1 MTDIQV
7 LKGHIIYT
15 KEKDSFEVHK
25 NSYIIIKDH
34 TVIGICET
42 LPEEYRCIPVM
53 DYGDALIIP
62 SFIDLHIH
70 APQYMQMGVGL
81 NLGLIDWLNQ
91 YTFKN
96 EAKFEDLAYA
106 EKVYPR
112 FVDALYQN
120 GTLRSCIFATIHKES
135 THELVKALENKH
147 LAAYVGKVNMN
158 QNAPDNLLETTD
170 MSVSETIDFIEAI
183 GEARYVK
190 PIITPRFAPS
200 CTSELMQELG
210 KLSNDRA
217 IPIQTH
223 LAETKREINWVMEL
237 FPDSK
242 TYSHVYED
250 HQLYGQ
256 QKSLMAHA
264 VYLSDEELE
273 MAKNQEVFLVHCP
286 NSNLNLTS
294 GIMPVTTCIDQGI
307 QVGMGSDVGAGHKI
321 GMNHTIT
328 CAIQCSK
335 MRHVINPEER
345 ILKESEAFYLATK
358 LNGRFFGNVGSFEE
372 GYLFDALIIK
382 DPDHLMDELTP
393 LEQLQRFLYCGGP
406 DSIIGRYLEGCSI

>member
-15 KEKDSFEVHK
+15 KKKDAFEVHE
-25 NSYIIIKDH
+25 NSYIVIKEG
-34 TVIGICET
+34 TVIGIHDT
-42 LPEEYRCIPVM
+42 LPEVYRYVPVM
-53 DYGDALIIP
+53 DYGNALIIP

-96 EAKFEDLAYA
+96 EAKFEDVAYA
-106 EKVYPR
+106 KMVYPR

-135 THELVKALENKH
+135 TRELVKALENKR
-147 LAAYVGKVNMN
+147 LSAYVGKVNMN
-158 QNAPDNLLETTD
+158 QNAPDELLETTEE
-170 MSVSETIDFIEAI
+170 SIRETTGFIEAI
-183 GEARYVK
+183 GDSEYVK

-200 CTSELMQELG
+200 CTSDLMDQLG
-210 KLSNDRA
+210 QLSHDRS

-223 LAETKREINWVMEL
+223 LAETKREIDWVMSL

-242 TYSHVYED
+242 NYSHVYKD
-250 HQLYGQ
+250 HQLYGD
-256 QKSLMAHA
+256 QKSLMAHTI
-264 VYLSDEELE
+264 YLSDDELE
-273 MAKNQEVFLVHCP
+273 MAKNDNIFLVHCP

-294 GIMPVTTCIDQGI
+294 GIMPVTTCIDRGI

-321 GMNHTIT
+321 GMHHTIT
-328 CAIQCSK
+328 SAIQCSK
-335 MRHVINPEER
+335 MRHVLNPEER

-358 LNGRFFGNVGSFEE
+358 MNGRFFGKVGSFEE
-372 GYLFDALIIK
+372 GYLFDALIVK
-382 DPDHLMDELTP
+382 DPDDLIEELTP
-393 LEQLQRFLYCGGP
+393 LERLQRFLYCGGP